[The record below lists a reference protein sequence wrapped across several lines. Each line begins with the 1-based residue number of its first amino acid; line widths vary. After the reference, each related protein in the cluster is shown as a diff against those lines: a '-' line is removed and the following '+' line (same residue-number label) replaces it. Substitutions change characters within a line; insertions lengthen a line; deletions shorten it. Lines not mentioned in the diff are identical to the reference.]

1 MRTEERERA
10 ITESGH
16 GGKHPTLEIDL
27 HPQRWPLDRE
37 SGPSGTGTGGKSD
50 PALLLVPSVT
60 AREHAIHQLPDERQ
74 RASRMVCDVGEA
86 MEKLTVGRIDGG
98 RIDGLA
104 AVNPV
109 GSLIEESFAYRRC

>member
-1 MRTEERERA
+1 
-10 ITESGH
+10 
-16 GGKHPTLEIDL
+16 
-27 HPQRWPLDRE
+27 
-37 SGPSGTGTGGKSD
+37 
-50 PALLLVPSVT
+50 
-60 AREHAIHQLPDERQ
+60 
-74 RASRMVCDVGEA
+74 MVCDVGEA